1 MITLDSEEGRAGEL
15 MAIKYSC
22 AHATFELWF
31 SSKRTRDP
39 MRAAPQFAIYL
50 IAALFAC
57 ACAPSGLAGE
67 NLPNISPA
75 EIVRRAVHNEI
86 ATNQNAGMHF
96 RFKDDRRMPQLS
108 QTKLMVETNDATAGL
123 LVLQNGRPLS
133 PQQRHEEE
141 ARLAAYIRSP
151 QELRKKKR
159 QEKEDSEHTERIL
172 RALPDAFLYEPN
184 GTELGREGLGGPGD
198 ELLRLK
204 FRPNPNYNPPT
215 HVEQV
220 LTGMRGDLLIDTTQD
235 RIAEINGTLTKEV
248 EFGWGILGHLDPGGR
263 FLVQQSDVGDHQWE
277 VTHMELSFTGKVL
290 FVKKLAIHSNDT
302 FSDFRS
308 VPRNLTFAQGVD
320 LLKKEAAENPSGAA
334 AVEAGRKTNSIAQN
348 RTGIQVKDQVPGSIC
363 CDR

>member
-1 MITLDSEEGRAGEL
+1 
-15 MAIKYSC
+15 
-22 AHATFELWF
+22 
-31 SSKRTRDP
+31 
-39 MRAAPQFAIYL
+39 MRAAPQSAVYL
-50 IAALFAC
+50 LAALFAGV
-57 ACAPSGLAGE
+57 CAPSGLAEE
-67 NLPNISPA
+67 NSSNTSPA

-96 RFKDDRRMPQLS
+96 RFKDDKRTPQLS
-108 QTKLMVETNDATAGL
+108 QTKLMVETSDATAGL

-159 QEKEDSEHTERIL
+159 QEKEDAEHTERIL
-172 RALPDAFLYEPN
+172 GALPDAFLYEPD
-184 GTELGREGLGGPGD
+184 GTEPSREGLGGPGD

-220 LTGMRGDLLIDTTQD
+220 LTGMRGDLLIDTTQN
-235 RIAEINGTLTKEV
+235 RIAEMNGTLLKEV

-290 FVKKLAIHSNDT
+290 FVKKIAIHSNDT

-320 LLKKEAAENPSGAA
+320 LLKKEAAENPSVAST
-334 AVEAGRKTNSIAQN
+334 VEADRKTHSVAQN
-348 RTGIQVKDQVPGSIC
+348 RTRTQAKDQAPGGIC